1 MLNVRKMANYKIFN
15 AKIHRKSIKIKMRK
29 KNSKMTFYFILTT
42 QNAAKDQNRNQIA
55 RMIILSKYE

>member
-29 KNSKMTFYFILTT
+29 KNSKMAFYFILTT
-42 QNAAKDQNRNQIA
+42 QNAAKD
-55 RMIILSKYE
+55 